1 MDKHFSMWLI
11 ICLLSIVSF
20 CLKQNN
26 VSTVFTMLYTATFL
40 LPSSL
45 SVLGKS
51 GGIVLPVE
59 SVPCLVLTA
68 VQTGITP

>member
-26 VSTVFTMLYTATFL
+26 VSTVFTMLYHLHFQ
-40 LPSSL
+40 
-45 SVLGKS
+45 S
-51 GGIVLPVE
+51 GQNWGNCGTCRICALFGSDCGVDRNN
-59 SVPCLVLTA
+59 TM
-68 VQTGITP
+68 I